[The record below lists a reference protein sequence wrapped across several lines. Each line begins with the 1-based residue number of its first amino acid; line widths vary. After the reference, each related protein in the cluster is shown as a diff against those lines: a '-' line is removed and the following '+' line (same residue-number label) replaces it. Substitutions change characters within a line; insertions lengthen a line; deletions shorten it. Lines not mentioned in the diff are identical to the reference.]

1 MIYAPRSFDLDA
13 YVRELPPDLGRVL
26 LKVAVVEEW
35 LEGLLLVHL
44 DLDEAGVAKQFGDY
58 GPLNSFGK
66 KIRKAHEL
74 HLIDDEAEANL
85 IVLKEVRNA
94 FAHTRR
100 HLDLTSYAITKWLG
114 EESFDVRVQRAINT
128 LDAKLEQSTYNHAV
142 GNKESP
148 GG

>member
-74 HLIDDEAEANL
+74 HLIDDETEANL

-100 HLDLTSYAITKWLG
+100 HLDLIIAGETTRPVLG
-114 EESFDVRVQRAINT
+114 AAGREVARAPNFIG
-128 LDAKLEQSTYNHAV
+128 DCGRKIKAR
-142 GNKESP
+142 G
-148 GG
+148 